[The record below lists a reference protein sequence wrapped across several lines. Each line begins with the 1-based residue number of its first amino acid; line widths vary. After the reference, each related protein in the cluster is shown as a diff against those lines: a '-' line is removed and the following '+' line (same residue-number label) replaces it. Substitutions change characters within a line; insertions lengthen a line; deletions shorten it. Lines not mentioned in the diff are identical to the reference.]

1 MEVFR
6 QLTRGVHFNTHKF
19 KEDAKKFGLL
29 KNQNKPNV
37 MDDTFQPFLA
47 SDLPI
52 DDTDTNSVDSSATVS
67 SSPQD
72 PEIET
77 ESETESTELTLLGDI
92 KVKKSKKAVR
102 KEKFTPKEKLRKLHR
117 EKINHFRKVQK
128 INARGTDLPDPI
140 NSWLKLKDKYA
151 LDDELLTAVTQRY
164 KDGPTPI
171 QMQAIPFL
179 LDRRQVLA
187 CAPTG
192 SGKTAAYLIPLL
204 NFLSASKNKKRKTRA
219 VILAP
224 TRELAMQIQREVE
237 ILGKNL
243 QVRSMVLDSKLE
255 AAKKKVKTADI
266 TVSTPNRMVYLLKQ
280 HPEYLD
286 SAEFLI
292 VDESDKLFEAGPK
305 GFRDQLA
312 AVYGACPSS
321 VQRAMF
327 SATLVPEVE
336 QWCKLNLD
344 NLVSVTIGVRNLAT
358 AQVKQEL
365 VYTGTEKGKL
375 MAFKDLV
382 DRGLKP
388 PVLVFV
394 QSKERAKDLFNELQS
409 PMYGGIKVDVIHS
422 ERSQLQRD
430 TTIRKFRAGNVWVL
444 ICTELL
450 GRGIDF
456 KGVNL
461 VVNYDFPPSTISY
474 IHRIG
479 RTGRA
484 GRSGSAITFFTDADK
499 TLLRSVATLVKSSG
513 GEVPDYMLKLKKASR
528 QEKRQIAKRAVARED
543 IREES
548 KYDKERRV
556 KKEQMIEGSKRRKR
570 KREEEGEGEK
580 PADIS
585 GETVKKQKT
594 DNSKSS
600 FAKKQKKKIKQK
612 KGHNKE

>member
-1 MEVFR
+1 MEIFR
-6 QLTRGVHFNTHKF
+6 QLTRGVHFNTKKF
-19 KEDAKKFGLL
+19 NEDAKKFGLARDRSRVDVEDTSTVVEL
-29 KNQNKPNV
+29 PLE
-37 MDDTFQPFLA
+37 DDM
-47 SDLPI
+47 
-52 DDTDTNSVDSSATVS
+52 DTNSIASSATATN
-67 SSPQD
+67 SPQD
-72 PEIET
+72 SE
-77 ESETESTELTLLGDI
+77 ESENETTELTLLGDI
-92 KVKKSKKAVR
+92 KVKKPKKAVK
-102 KEKFTPKEKLRKLHR
+102 KEITPREKLRQQHR

-128 INARGTDLPDPI
+128 INVRGADLPDPI
-140 NSWLKLKDKYA
+140 NSWAKLGEKYNFDK
-151 LDDELLTAVTQRY
+151 ELLTTVAQRY

-171 QMQAIPFL
+171 QMQAVPFL

-192 SGKTAAYLIPLL
+192 SGKTAAYLVPLL
-204 NFLSASKNKKRKTRA
+204 HFLSSTKGKKRRTRA

-237 ILGKNL
+237 ALGQNL
-243 QVRSMVLDSKLE
+243 KVRSMVLDSKLD
-255 AAKKKVKTADI
+255 AKRKVMSADI
-266 TVSTPNRMVYLLKQ
+266 TVSTPNRMVYLLKE
-280 HPEYLD
+280 HPEYLS

-312 AVYGACPSS
+312 AVYRACPAS

-388 PVLVFV
+388 PVLIFV
-394 QSKERAKDLFNELQS
+394 QSKERAKDLFKELQS
-409 PMYGGIKVDVIHS
+409 PIYGGLKVDVIHS

-430 TTIRKFRAGNVWVL
+430 TTIRKFRAGTVWVL

-484 GRSGSAITFFTDADK
+484 GRSGSAVTFFTDADK

-513 GEVPDYMLKLKKASR
+513 GEVPDYMLKLKRATR

-548 KYDKERRV
+548 KYDKERRL

-570 KREEEGEGEK
+570 KREAEEQNSGGEQ
-580 PADIS
+580 
-585 GETVKKQKT
+585 VKKHKA
-594 DNSKSS
+594 DKPKSPS
-600 FAKKQKKKIKQK
+600 AKKEKKEKKSKHMKGTKNKIKKQLM
-612 KGHNKE
+612 

>member
-1 MEVFR
+1 MEIFR
-6 QLTRGVHFNTHKF
+6 QLTRGVHFNTKKF
-19 KEDAKKFGLL
+19 NEDAKKFGLVKDRIKL
-29 KNQNKPNV
+29 
-37 MDDTFQPFLA
+37 DTRDSFQA
-47 SDLPI
+47 EDLPV
-52 DDTDTNSVDSSATVS
+52 DDDIDTNSLDSSATAS
-67 SSPQD
+67 SNSPQD

-77 ESETESTELTLLGDI
+77 ESETETAELTLLGDI
-92 KVKKSKKAVR
+92 KVKKPKKAAK
-102 KEKFTPKEKLRKLHR
+102 KEITPREKLRKQHR

-128 INARGTDLPDPI
+128 INVRGADLPDPI
-140 NSWLKLKDKYA
+140 NSWFKLKEKYA
-151 LDDELLTAVTQRY
+151 LDNELLTTVAQRY

-204 NFLSASKNKKRKTRA
+204 HFLSASKGKKRKTRA

-224 TRELAMQIQREVE
+224 TRELAMQIQREVVA
-237 ILGKNL
+237 LGQNL
-243 QVRSMVLDSKLE
+243 KVRSMVLDSKLE
-255 AAKKKVKTADI
+255 AKKRVKNADI
-266 TVSTPNRMVYLLKQ
+266 TVSTPNRMVYLLKE
-280 HPEYLD
+280 HPEYLS

-312 AVYGACPSS
+312 AVYRACPSS

-375 MAFKDLV
+375 IAFKDLV

-409 PMYGGIKVDVIHS
+409 PMYGGLKVDVIHS

-430 TTIRKFRAGNVWVL
+430 TTIRKFRAGTVWVL

-484 GRSGSAITFFTDADK
+484 GRSGSAVTFFTDADK

-548 KYDKERRV
+548 KYDKERRI

-570 KREEEGEGEK
+570 KMEAEEK
-580 PADIS
+580 NS
-585 GETVKKQKT
+585 GEPVKKHNKT
-594 DNSKSS
+594 DDSKSA
-600 FAKKQKKKIKQK
+600 FAKKDKKKKSK
-612 KGHNKE
+612 HKKGSKGHNKD

>member
-1 MEVFR
+1 MEIFR
-6 QLTRGVHFNTHKF
+6 QLTRGVHFNTKKF
-19 KEDAKKFGLL
+19 NEDAKKFGLVKDRIKL
-29 KNQNKPNV
+29 
-37 MDDTFQPFLA
+37 DTRDSFQA
-47 SDLPI
+47 EDLPV
-52 DDTDTNSVDSSATVS
+52 DDDIDTNSIDSSATAS
-67 SSPQD
+67 SNSPQD

-77 ESETESTELTLLGDI
+77 ESETETAELTLLGDI
-92 KVKKSKKAVR
+92 KVKKPKKAAK
-102 KEKFTPKEKLRKLHR
+102 KEITPREKLRKQHR

-128 INARGTDLPDPI
+128 INVRGADLPDPI
-140 NSWLKLKDKYA
+140 NSWFKLKEKYA
-151 LDDELLTAVTQRY
+151 LGNELLTTVAQRY

-179 LDRRQVLA
+179 LDRRPVLA

-204 NFLSASKNKKRKTRA
+204 HFLSASKGKKRKTRA

-224 TRELAMQIQREVE
+224 TRELAMQIQREVVA
-237 ILGKNL
+237 LGQNL
-243 QVRSMVLDSKLE
+243 KVRSMVLDSKLE
-255 AAKKKVKTADI
+255 AKKRVKNADI
-266 TVSTPNRMVYLLKQ
+266 TVSTPNRMVYLLKE
-280 HPEYLD
+280 HPEYLS

-312 AVYGACPSS
+312 AVYRACPSS

-375 MAFKDLV
+375 IAFKDLV

-409 PMYGGIKVDVIHS
+409 PMYGGLKVDVIHS

-430 TTIRKFRAGNVWVL
+430 TTIRKFRAGTVWVL

-513 GEVPDYMLKLKKASR
+513 GEVPEYMLKLKKASR

-548 KYDKERRV
+548 KYDKERRI

-570 KREEEGEGEK
+570 KMEAEEK
-580 PADIS
+580 NS
-585 GETVKKQKT
+585 GEPVKKHNKT
-594 DNSKSS
+594 DDSKSA
-600 FAKKQKKKIKQK
+600 FAKKDKKKKSK
-612 KGHNKE
+612 HKKGSKGHNKD

>member
-1 MEVFR
+1 MDIFR
-6 QLTRGVHFNTHKF
+6 QLTRGVHFNTQRF
-19 KEDAKKFGLL
+19 REDAKKFGLV
-29 KNQNKPNV
+29 KDQNKRNIE
-37 MDDTFQPFLA
+37 DTFQA
-47 SDLPI
+47 EDLPI
-52 DDTDTNSVDSSATVS
+52 EDIDTNSLDSPATAS
-67 SSPQD
+67 NSPQN
-72 PEIET
+72 PEVET
-77 ESETESTELTLLGDI
+77 ESETETAELTLLGDI
-92 KVKKSKKAVR
+92 KVKKPKKAVR

-117 EKINHFRKVQK
+117 ERINHFRKVQK

-140 NSWLKLKDKYA
+140 NSWSKLKEKYA
-151 LDDELLTAVTQRY
+151 LDDELLTAITKRY
-164 KDGPTPI
+164 KDCPTPI

-192 SGKTAAYLIPLL
+192 SGKTAAYLVPLL
-204 NFLSASKNKKRKTRA
+204 HFLSASKEKRKTRA

-224 TRELAMQIQREVE
+224 TRELAMQIQREVAA
-237 ILGKNL
+237 LGENL
-243 QVRSMVLDSKLE
+243 KVRSMVLDSKLE
-255 AAKKKVKTADI
+255 AVEGRKKVKHADI
-266 TVSTPNRMVYLLKQ
+266 TVSTPNRMVYLLKEY
-280 HPEYLD
+280 PEYLS
-286 SAEFLI
+286 SAQFLI

-312 AVYGACPSS
+312 AVYRACPTS
-321 VQRAMF
+321 VQWAMF

-358 AQVKQEL
+358 TQVKQEL

-375 MAFKDLV
+375 IAFKDLV

-409 PMYGGIKVDVIHS
+409 STYGGLKVDVIHS

-484 GRSGSAITFFTDADK
+484 GRSGSAVTFFTDADK

-513 GEVPDYMLKLKKASR
+513 GDVPDYMLKLKKASR
-528 QEKRQIAKRAVARED
+528 QEKRQIAKTAVARED

-548 KYDKERRV
+548 KYDKEKRV
-556 KKEQMIEGSKRRKR
+556 KREQMIEGSKRRKR
-570 KREEEGEGEK
+570 KMEEEEK
-580 PADIS
+580 TPAEDS
-585 GETVKKQKT
+585 GELVKKHKT
-594 DNSKSS
+594 DSSKSA
-600 FAKKQKKKIKQK
+600 FVAKKEKKKSKQK
-612 KGHNKE
+612 KGHNKD